1 MCNTGR
7 GASIHLYPCIHVP
20 PGENLSCKDHRVYQV
35 LTQQRKLDGMG
46 LRVLVDHSYF
56 GEAGESDG
64 LQAAPDRYY
73 GTIIDWTQKRSKDPK
88 IKARFD
94 G

>member
-1 MCNTGR
+1 M
-7 GASIHLYPCIHVP
+7 
-20 PGENLSCKDHRVYQV
+20 YQI
-35 LTQQRKLDGMG
+35 LTQQRKLEGMG
-46 LRVLVDHSYF
+46 LHVSVDHSYF

-73 GTIIDWTQKRSKDPK
+73 GTIIDWIQKRSKDPK
-88 IKARFD
+88 IKVKFD